1 MNKFVVE
8 VYTGDKWEPRAVW
21 LNAVNFRAALRRL
34 NKQCENMKVSMDTH
48 RLRRINNSEEELDIQ
63 LEIKS
68 NKERQHGK

>member
-21 LNAVNFRAALRRL
+21 QNAVNLRAALRRL
-34 NKQCENMKVSMDTH
+34 NKQCKSMKVSMDTN
-48 RLRRINNSEEELDIQ
+48 RLRRLNNCEEELDVQ

-68 NKERQHGK
+68 NKEKQHGQ